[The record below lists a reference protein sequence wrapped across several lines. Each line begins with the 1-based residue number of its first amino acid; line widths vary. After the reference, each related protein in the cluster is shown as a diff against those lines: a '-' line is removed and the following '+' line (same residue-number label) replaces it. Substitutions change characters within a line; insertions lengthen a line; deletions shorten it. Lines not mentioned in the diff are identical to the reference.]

1 MDRLPVGDEALL
13 GLDLGTTEVK
23 AGLFTL
29 EGRTLGM
36 VRRAYP
42 LVTGPDGAAEQ
53 DPVAWWAAVAEA
65 VRALQA
71 GTVEVVGIC
80 GVAQGPTLVA
90 TDGDGMP
97 VRPAITWQDRR
108 AGRGTFG
115 LLPKLAFLARHDPAA
130 AAQATWFLSAWDALG
145 LWLTGRAVTSLQQH
159 EAPLDAAAVEAA
171 GIDPARIP
179 PPLPYGSP
187 LGGLQPRV
195 AERLGLPAGTP
206 VVAGVNDG
214 AASMLGA
221 GLLEPGDAVDTGGAS
236 GGFAL
241 YASDP
246 VPLSWAYS
254 APAPIPGRWAVGG
267 AMAATGASL
276 DWLRAE
282 VLGNRW
288 STDELIEQAA
298 GVPAGA
304 GGLLFLPYLSGERAP
319 IFDERARGTFVGL
332 TLRHDHTHLARA
344 VLEGSAHALRHVAD
358 PIVAA
363 GAPVRE
369 LRIAGRPSPDDVWA
383 RIKADVTGFTVA
395 IPAVGETAVMGA
407 AILAAAG
414 AAGAGV
420 DVVGGREA
428 AVRRMTSV
436 ARRIEPDPA
445 SRGMHDRLHE
455 VYRSLYPALMPAMH
469 SLSDAAGEG

>member
-1 MDRLPVGDEALL
+1 
-13 GLDLGTTEVK
+13 
-23 AGLFTL
+23 
-29 EGRTLGM
+29 
-36 VRRAYP
+36 
-42 LVTGPDGAAEQ
+42 
-53 DPVAWWAAVAEA
+53 
-65 VRALQA
+65 
-71 GTVEVVGIC
+71 
-80 GVAQGPTLVA
+80 
-90 TDGDGMP
+90 
-97 VRPAITWQDRR
+97 
-108 AGRGTFG
+108 
-115 LLPKLAFLARHDPAA
+115 
-130 AAQATWFLSAWDALG
+130 
-145 LWLTGRAVTSLQQH
+145 
-159 EAPLDAAAVEAA
+159 
-171 GIDPARIP
+171 
-179 PPLPYGSP
+179 
-187 LGGLQPRV
+187 
-195 AERLGLPAGTP
+195 
-206 VVAGVNDG
+206 
-214 AASMLGA
+214 MLGA

-246 VPLSWAYS
+246 VPLPWAYS

-304 GGLLFLPYLSGERAP
+304 GGLLFLPYLAGERAP
-319 IFDERARGTFVGL
+319 VFDDRARGSFVGL
-332 TLRHDHTHLARA
+332 TLRHDHRHLARA

-369 LRIAGRPSPDDVWA
+369 VRIAGRASPDDAWA

-407 AILAAAG
+407 AILAATG
-414 AAGAGV
+414 AATGGAASAPAASGTFV

-428 AVRRMTSV
+428 AVRRMTAV
-436 ARRIEPDPA
+436 VRRIEPDPA

-469 SLSDAAGEG
+469 SLSDASADEE